1 MEPETL
7 HDIVIAGA
15 GYAGL
20 HVALRLAARL
30 DGRYPEVRLTLV
42 DKNPYHQVLTELPL
56 VAAGTRAAEDVRVPL
71 EPLLH
76 RRVRF
81 VQSSITGFD
90 IAGQQVLTE
99 SGSLPYSRLVLALGS
114 QSQDFGIP
122 GLAQRALPLWSVED
136 ARRVLAAVDT
146 EVAAAV
152 RESDPAERRRHLTVG
167 IGGGGATGVE
177 LAGELAE
184 ELPELARRHDLSA
197 EECRV
202 VLVEAGPTLL
212 GGSSPGL
219 IERAMQILEGL
230 GVEVRTGTRVV
241 EAVDDGY
248 VLSTGEMLRCGACVW
263 CGGVKVAAMVAA
275 MVAALP
281 LSTGPGGRLHV
292 DTHLRAQERPEI
304 YVAGDAALVMN
315 PETGRA
321 LPPLAQ
327 IALEEGETV
336 ANNLQAE
343 VEGRPLENFTF
354 HDKGFV
360 VSVGGRSGVASVA
373 GRSFGGRLAHV
384 LKEAIEWE
392 YRQSVKHLRGWSPL

>member
-1 MEPETL
+1 MESEEL
-7 HDIVIAGA
+7 RDIVIAGA

-30 DGRYPEVRLTLV
+30 DGRRPEVRLTLV

-56 VAAGTRAAEDVRVPL
+56 VASGTRAAEAVRVPL
-71 EPLLH
+71 EPLLD

-81 VQSSITGFD
+81 VQSAITGFD
-90 IAGQQVLTE
+90 ISGRQLLTQ
-99 SGSLPYSRLVLALGS
+99 GGPVPYSRLVLALGS

-136 ARRVLAAVDT
+136 ARRLLAAIDT

-152 RESDPAERRRHLTVG
+152 RESDPAERQRRLTVG

-184 ELPELARRHDLSA
+184 ELPELARRHDLPA
-197 EECRV
+197 QECRV
-202 VLVEAGPTLL
+202 VLVEAAPTLL

-219 IERAMQILEGL
+219 IERAGQILQSL
-230 GVEVRTGTRVV
+230 GVEVQTGTRVV
-241 EAVDDGY
+241 QAVDAGY
-248 VLSTGEMLRCGACVW
+248 MLSTGELLRCGVCVW
-263 CGGVKVAAMVAA
+263 CGGVKAVAVVAAS
-275 MVAALP
+275 P
-281 LSTGPGGRLHV
+281 LSDGPGGRVSV
-292 DTHLRAQERPEI
+292 DEHLRALDHPEI
-304 YVAGDAALVMN
+304 YVAGDVALVMH
-315 PETGRA
+315 PETGYA

-336 ANNLQAE
+336 ADNLLAE
-343 VEGRPLENFTF
+343 IEGRPLERFTF

-360 VSVGGRSGVASVA
+360 VSIGGSSGVASVV
-373 GRSFGGRLAHV
+373 GHSFGGRLARV

>member
-1 MEPETL
+1 MFMEPDML

-30 DGRYPEVRLTLV
+30 EGRRPEVRLTLV

-56 VAAGTRAAEDVRVPL
+56 VAAGTRAADAVRVPL
-71 EPLLH
+71 EPLLA

-81 VQSSITGFD
+81 VQTTVTGFD
-90 IAGQQVLTE
+90 VGTRQLLTQ
-99 SGSLPYSRLVLALGS
+99 GDPVPYSRLVLALGS
-114 QSQDFGIP
+114 QSNDFGIP
-122 GLAQRALPLWSVED
+122 GLTGRAQTLWSVED
-136 ARRVLAAVDT
+136 ARRLLAAIDT

-152 RESDPAERRRHLTVG
+152 RESDPAERQRRLTVG

-184 ELPELARRHDLSA
+184 ELPELARRHDLPA

-212 GGSSPGL
+212 PGSSPGL
-219 IERAMQILEGL
+219 IERAAQILQEL
-230 GVEVRTGTRVV
+230 GVEVRTGVRVV
-241 EAVDDGY
+241 QAVDEGY
-248 VLSTGEMLRCGACVW
+248 VLSTGERLRCGVCVW
-263 CGGVKVAAMVAA
+263 CGGVKAAAVVAAS
-275 MVAALP
+275 P
-281 LSTGPGGRLHV
+281 LSHGPGGRVSV
-292 DTHLRAQERPEI
+292 DQYLRALDHPEI
-304 YVAGDAALVMN
+304 YVAGDAALVIH
-315 PETGRA
+315 PETGHA

-327 IALEEGETV
+327 VALEEGETV
-336 ANNLQAE
+336 ANNLLAE
-343 VEGRPLENFTF
+343 IQGHPLERFTF

-360 VSVGGRSGVASVA
+360 VSVGGRRGVAAVA
-373 GRSFGGRLAHV
+373 GYAFGGRLARV